1 MPSLRGLLAA
11 AALGLALAMPAQLAF
26 AQALTGEQKTEIQ
39 GLIKSYLIEH
49 PEVLNDAL
57 GALGKYREAQDSK
70 ERAKAAGEVVASPD
84 GIVIGNP
91 QGKVTLAEFFDY
103 NCGYCRQAIPDMA
116 RLMKDNP
123 DLRVMLF
130 DFPILTPASV
140 DAAIV
145 AEAARR
151 QLPGDKFWQYHSTLL
166 GHKGLNDK
174 EQALAV
180 AKDMGLDMKQLEKDA
195 ADPSIRAKLEASDKY
210 AKELKL
216 NGTPSY
222 VVGDDVQIGRAG
234 YDQLQA
240 EVNNVRKCGKAACS

>member
-1 MPSLRGLLAA
+1 MPSLRGVLLA
-11 AALGLALAMPAQLAF
+11 LLALL
-26 AQALTGEQKTEIQ
+26 ALTAPVRASQFSGEQKAELQ
-39 GLIKSYLIEH
+39 GIIKSYLVEH

-57 GALGKYREAQDSK
+57 GVLGKYREAQDSK
-70 ERAKAAGEVVASPD
+70 DRAKAADAVMASTD

-103 NCGYCRQAIPDMA
+103 NCGYCRQAIPDLA

-123 DLRVMLF
+123 DLRVVLF

-140 DAAIV
+140 DAAII
-145 AEAARR
+145 AEAAHR
-151 QLPGDKFWQYHSTLL
+151 QFTGDKFWQYHAALL

-174 EQALAV
+174 DEALAV
-180 AKDMGLDMKQLEKDA
+180 AKSMGADMAKLQKDA
-195 ADPSIRAKLEASDKY
+195 ADPAIRAAVEAADKH
-210 AKELKL
+210 AKALKL

-222 VVGDDVQIGRAG
+222 VIGDDVQIGRAG

-240 EVNNVRKCGKAACS
+240 EIGNVRKCGKAACS